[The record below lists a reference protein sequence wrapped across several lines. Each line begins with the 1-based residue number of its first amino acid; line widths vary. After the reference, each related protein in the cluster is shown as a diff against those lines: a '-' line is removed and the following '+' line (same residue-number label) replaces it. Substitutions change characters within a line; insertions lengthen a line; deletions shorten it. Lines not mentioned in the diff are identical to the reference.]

1 MRSIVL
7 TLTDVRC
14 CIIDGRVSGMGGV
27 GGDEAVLGSSS
38 MRWLP

>member
-14 CIIDGRVSGMGGV
+14 CIIDGRVSGMGRGG

-38 MRWLP
+38 IR